1 MDTGD
6 IQIEKNRVFGT
17 GGGRELKCDIYTPAN
32 LERPATVVLFLHG
45 GGWRMGNKDMM
56 EGPALHLANKGYV
69 GIASEYRLNTE
80 SRWPAQIEDVK
91 AAIRWIKANAQEL
104 GIHPGMICLQGHS
117 AGAHLALHAAGT
129 PNMKAFSGNGGNPGM
144 DESVATTAVFY
155 APVRFSM
162 PGQKLSGASPLR
174 ALIGN
179 ESGSPEEAKQASP
192 IEYVSANYPP
202 TLLLHGTEDK
212 TVPPSSSMRMYEAL
226 TAAKAKVELHM
237 LSGLPHGFAR
247 KGSFLAVYQD
257 EIDFFY
263 RRYVVSP
270 EKLAKELELSV
281 PPQMGPTHNRLN
293 P

>member
-1 MDTGD
+1 MDIGN
-6 IQIEKNRVFGT
+6 IQIEKNRVFAT
-17 GGGRELKCDIYTPAN
+17 GGGRELKCDIYTPEN
-32 LERPATVVLFLHG
+32 LKQSAPVVLSLHG

-56 EGPALHLANKGYV
+56 ESPALHLTNKGYV
-69 GIASEYRLNTE
+69 CIASEYRLNTE

-91 AAIRWIKANAQEL
+91 AAIRWIRANAQEL
-104 GIHPGMICLQGHS
+104 GINPEMICLQGHS

-129 PNMKAFSGNGGNPGM
+129 PNIKTFSGNGGNPGI

-162 PGQKLSGASPLR
+162 PGEKLSGASPLR

-179 ESGSPEEAKQASP
+179 ESGSAEEAKEASP
-192 IEYVSANYPP
+192 IEYASADFPP

-226 TAAKAKVELHM
+226 TAVKAKVELHM

-247 KGSFLAVYQD
+247 RGSYLAVYQD

-263 RRYVVSP
+263 QRYVVAP
-270 EKLAKELELSV
+270 ERLTKELEQPLAA
-281 PPQMGPTHNRLN
+281 QM
-293 P
+293 